1 MYEGLKKRL
10 HKRIA
15 LNIAGSP
22 LWIDLQESAD
32 AIEALQKL
40 TDAQLDIIKQY
51 QEQFSKTRWIPVT
64 DHTPK
69 YSGYY
74 LVCDTDEHVY
84 TAWFGN
90 TTKHWWTEG
99 VVTHWMMR
107 PEPPKKETSKGD
119 AEDDV

>member
-1 MYEGLKKRL
+1 MYEEFVRRL
-10 HKRIA
+10 RELA
-15 LNIAGSP
+15 
-22 LWIDLQESAD
+22 DEQMFDFERQTYLQA
-32 AIEALQKL
+32 ANVIEALQKL

-74 LVCDTDEHVY
+74 LVCDTDEHVH

-90 TTKHWWTEG
+90 TTKQWRTEG
-99 VVTHWMMR
+99 VVTHWMMH
-107 PEPPKKETSKGD
+107 PEPPKEES
-119 AEDDV
+119 